1 MNSIRVSSEWGFC
14 FAKISYFSRNC
25 RIFCFYSRNSS
36 SFVLPFA
43 ELISGENEEVVREK
57 L

>member
-43 ELISGENEEVVREK
+43 ELISWEYQEVVREQM
-57 L
+57 

>member
-14 FAKISYFSRNC
+14 FAKISYLSPNC

-36 SFVLPFA
+36 SFELPFA
-43 ELISGENEEVVREK
+43 ELISWEYQEVVREK
-57 L
+57 M